1 MTPKWSDLLIFL
13 IFILQITTNATED
26 LLDQY
31 VKHVESVNSINYNL
45 DKRYNKKYH
54 HPKSR
59 RKLHGFNDI
68 DEYFK
73 ESQEDTV
80 FFDLLDSFPK
90 ENSGSQKPEN
100 DRHLLRK
107 RSVVDSGSESP
118 EVEDFDLLPD
128 IDEESKHREK
138 RDASSDIAWTH
149 SETLDREGRIILRW
163 QPRHQE
169 ILFRVEAKT
178 RGYIGLGFSSDGK
191 MEKADII
198 LGWVDDKTGVAVL
211 MDCHGVPTSQG
222 SAPVRDEIDNY
233 TLMRGLQNDTH
244 TVIEFRR
251 AFDTCDPDDYV
262 LSGDTVRI
270 IWALHEY
277 DPQRGAEMVYHG
289 ENRGHQ
295 SVHLLGPPPVAK
307 MSIGHSSHWDV
318 VFDDFKITEE
328 VSTMYWCKVFKAPTL
343 NSKHHIVGFE
353 PIIGDKHSNLVHH
366 MVMHECELD
375 VNEDVAIWEQF
386 SKEKGKPCYSNTA
399 SLWDKCL
406 TPLVA
411 WAIGSKGENFPN
423 HVGVPLAEKKHSF
436 YMLEV
441 HFDNPKKKSGLD
453 TSGLR
458 LHYTS
463 ELRENEA
470 GILITGVAPSTLHFI
485 PPYQKDY
492 KTAGYCSIDCTKEV
506 IPKEGINVVSV
517 MLHSHLA
524 AKKLKLRHIRAMK
537 ELTPLAEDNRY
548 DFNYQ
553 QSRSLSQDIPIL
565 PGDGLITECT
575 YSTLN
580 RSKPTLGGYSTQD
593 EMCLAFVLHYPRTQ
607 LAGCYSMPPVKYFFE
622 NLGIKEFYGKDMN
635 QIEKALLE
643 GRIDGE
649 PATST
654 LNPFIT
660 KPGDELSSEANHLAI
675 VALKNAKDYVIEGYQ
690 DEWHAVFDKLVIKEP
705 QEFRNLTFT
714 EHLHNMPYNETI
726 FTKTMEKYFYEGLH
740 LTFCRKRD
748 DTLAINELIV
758 KLPEFQQYERREN
771 IQCSY
776 RSKTSYTSQENGAFS
791 SSVKVWMMTRAT
803 LTYYSLLVSLLIT
816 GFV

>member
-1 MTPKWSDLLIFL
+1 MTPNWSELLIFL

-68 DEYFK
+68 DEHFK
-73 ESQEDTV
+73 ESQEDTI
-80 FFDLLDSFPK
+80 FFDLLDSFPSEK
-90 ENSGSQKPEN
+90 SGSKQPEN
-100 DRHLLRK
+100 DRHFLRK
-107 RSVVDSGSESP
+107 LSSVDSVPESSDI
-118 EVEDFDLLPD
+118 EDFDLLSD
-128 IDEESKHREK
+128 IDEESRHREK
-138 RDASSDIAWTH
+138 RDASNDIVWTH
-149 SETLDREGRIILRW
+149 SETLDRE
-163 QPRHQE
+163 
-169 ILFRVEAKT
+169 
-178 RGYIGLGFSSDGK
+178 
-191 MEKADII
+191 
-198 LGWVDDKTGVAVL
+198 
-211 MDCHGVPTSQG
+211 
-222 SAPVRDEIDNY
+222 
-233 TLMRGLQNDTH
+233 
-244 TVIEFRR
+244 
-251 AFDTCDPDDYV
+251 
-262 LSGDTVRI
+262 
-270 IWALHEY
+270 
-277 DPQRGAEMVYHG
+277 AEMVYHG
-289 ENRGHQ
+289 ENRGYQ
-295 SVHLLGPPPVAK
+295 SAHLLGPPPVAK

-318 VFDDFKITEE
+318 VFDDFKITKE

-485 PPYQKDY
+485 PPYQKEY

-649 PATST
+649 PSTST

-776 RSKTSYTSQENGAFS
+776 RSKTSYTTQDNGAFS
-791 SSVKVWMMTRAT
+791 SSEKMWIMTRPT
-803 LTYYSLLVSLLIT
+803 LTYYSLLVLLLAT
-816 GFV
+816 GFM

>member
-1 MTPKWSDLLIFL
+1 MTSNWLSPFIVIFL
-13 IFILQITTNATED
+13 LKTITCATED

-31 VKHVESVNSINYNL
+31 VKHVESVNSINYDL
-45 DKRYNKKYH
+45 KKRLNQRYH
-54 HPKSR
+54 PRSR
-59 RKLHGFNDI
+59 RKLAGIEQTYDYTFSSEN
-68 DEYFK
+68 EYLK
-73 ESQEDTV
+73 STA
-80 FFDLLDSFPK
+80 K
-90 ENSGSQKPEN
+90 
-100 DRHLLRK
+100 DRHLSRRLHGLK
-107 RSVVDSGSESP
+107 DVQDK
-118 EVEDFDLLPD
+118 
-128 IDEESKHREK
+128 IYHRNP
-138 RDASSDIAWTH
+138 RDASNDIVWTH
-149 SETLDREGRIILRW
+149 SEILDKEGKVILRW

-178 RGYIGLGFSSDGK
+178 HGYVGLGFSPDGK

-198 LGWVDDKTGVAVL
+198 LGWVDDNSGVAVL
-211 MDCHGVPTSQG
+211 MDCHGVPASQG

-262 LSGDTVRI
+262 LSTDTVRV

-289 ENRGHQ
+289 ENRGYQ
-295 SVHLLGPPPVAK
+295 SVHLLGPPPVAR
-307 MSIGHSSHWDV
+307 MSAGHSTSWDV
-318 VFDDFKITEE
+318 VLDNFNIPQNTA
-328 VSTMYWCKVFKAPTL
+328 TLYWCKIFKAPAL

-353 PIIGDKHSNLVHH
+353 PTIGKNHSKMIHH
-366 MVMHECELD
+366 MVMHECQLDEDEDIEL
-375 VNEDVAIWEQF
+375 WETF
-386 SKEKGKPCYSNTA
+386 SRDKGKSCYSSIP
-399 SLWDKCL
+399 SLWDRCL

-411 WAIGSKGENFPN
+411 WAVGSKGENFPN
-423 HVGVPLAEKKHSF
+423 HVGIPLAEKKHSF

-441 HFDNPKKKSGLD
+441 HFDNPDERNAVD
-453 TSGLR
+453 TSGLK

-470 GILITGVAPSTLHFI
+470 GVLVTGVAPSTLHFI
-485 PPYQKDY
+485 PPYQTEY

-524 AKKLKLRHIRAMK
+524 ATKLKLRHIRAMK

-580 RSKPTLGGYSTQD
+580 RSKPTLGGYTTLD
-593 EMCLAFVLHYPRTQ
+593 EMCLAFVLHYPRTR
-607 LAGCYSMPPVKYFFE
+607 LAGCYSIPPVKYFFE
-622 NLGIKEFYGKDMN
+622 NLGIKEFYGKDMGE
-635 QIEKALLE
+635 IEKAILE
-643 GRIDGE
+643 G
-649 PATST
+649 
-654 LNPFIT
+654 
-660 KPGDELSSEANHLAI
+660 SSEDDSTTNSPPSNKPDDESPPE
-675 VALKNAKDYVIEGYQ
+675 VKRKAKQYMIDDQ
-690 DEWHAVFDKLVIKEP
+690 RSEWNTVFDKLVIKEP

-714 EHLHNMPYNETI
+714 EHLHNMPYNETV

-740 LTFCRKRD
+740 LTFCRKKD
-748 DTLAINELIV
+748 DIVDMNKEVV
-758 KLPEFQQYERREN
+758 KLPEFQQYEKKEN
-771 IQCSY
+771 VQCSY
-776 RSKTSYTSQENGAFS
+776 RSKTIYTTQSAVGGQNVNSSPDLILSFSY
-791 SSVKVWMMTRAT
+791 
-803 LTYYSLLVSLLIT
+803 YLLIT
-816 GFV
+816 LLRSIL